1 MFITA
6 VCVLFFIRLRSL
18 PVDNDKLAILGTDLA
33 IDSKFAT
40 NKELIVLNTLRCKY
54 CVNKSR
60 DMSENH
66 FKLIQLHCGFSVSL
80 IR

>member
-6 VCVLFFIRLRSL
+6 ICILFFIRLRGL
-18 PVDNDKLAILGTDLA
+18 PVDNDKLAILGTDRA
-33 IDSKFAT
+33 IDAKFAT

-60 DMSENH
+60 DMSRDH
-66 FKLIQLHCGFSVSL
+66 FSKNLK
-80 IR
+80 